1 LVGSLGGNRLLSWPR
16 HVTDVN
22 AAAKA
27 AISTSARSI
36 VVRIIDSPRL
46 GPPRSAPIAAC
57 LGERW
62 NRGWMSIIRPPRICA
77 MGHSLPGRPGA
88 ATLACPLRNTPPRCH
103 RDLQFSGNSWS
114 SMQRESSTKEARQLL
129 CPLPFCPSLLA
140 TITNGLAGDCASPC
154 RCATD
159 GHYFWI

>member
-62 NRGWMSIIRPPRICA
+62 NRGWMSIICGYPLWVILDRVNWFRLSA
-77 MGHSLPGRPGA
+77 HFALP
-88 ATLACPLRNTPPRCH
+88 
-103 RDLQFSGNSWS
+103 
-114 SMQRESSTKEARQLL
+114 
-129 CPLPFCPSLLA
+129 
-140 TITNGLAGDCASPC
+140 
-154 RCATD
+154 
-159 GHYFWI
+159 